1 MSSFFNYT
9 FCLSLDSSFRLL
21 SSLAGLSSS
30 PSPQSPLSFLFGG
43 SGSRFFLFF
52 FLVFANFFS
61 NMWVFFFFC
70 LYFCSLFFLFFLLFF
85 FGSSSL
91 VLDGFWSC
99 WWGTRVVAVWWF
111 PWLWWWLWLCCGCWM
126 IYYFIMLNA
135 KIKLLIL
142 DVL

>member
-9 FCLSLDSSFRLL
+9 FCLPLDSSFRLL

-30 PSPQSPLSFLFGG
+30 PSPQSPLSFLFDG
-43 SGSRFFLFF
+43 SSSGFFLFF
-52 FLVFANFFS
+52 FLVFANFFF
-61 NMWVFFFFC
+61 WYVG
-70 LYFCSLFFLFFLLFF
+70 FFLLVFLLSFFSIFFAFF

-99 WWGTRVVAVWWF
+99 WWGTRVVAMWWF
-111 PWLWWWLWLCCGCWM
+111 PWLWLWLWLWLCCGCWM